1 MCFGLRSERL
11 QGEREAHPNE
21 VCRLLA
27 TICDRVGTELVTV
40 GRVLTVAHT
49 VAIRTP
55 CEHRCGHLSEG
66 TRGNLRG
73 NESMR

>member
-1 MCFGLRSERL
+1 MSFGLQTERL
-11 QGEREAHPNE
+11 EEERRTHRNE
-21 VCRLLA
+21 VSRRLA